1 VASTFVRLSIF
12 HAGECFSLVAPPPPL
27 FVSAIAVRFDV
38 ISRWIL
44 PKVCSVLLHKLSMYI
59 QYELGTVVAM
69 GLQFIF
75 VSCIL
80 FVEIS
85 SRAFHV
91 YLVQFLHVQ
100 KPTTLYR
107 MQFKVWNYIV
117 GFSLMI
123 FCSN

>member
-59 QYELGTVVAM
+59 QYELGTLVAM

-80 FVEIS
+80 FIEYPVGLSMYIWFS
-85 SRAFHV
+85 F
-91 YLVQFLHVQ
+91 YM
-100 KPTTLYR
+100 YR
-107 MQFKVWNYIV
+107 TQPHYI
-117 GFSLMI
+117 GCNLRCGI
-123 FCSN
+123 T